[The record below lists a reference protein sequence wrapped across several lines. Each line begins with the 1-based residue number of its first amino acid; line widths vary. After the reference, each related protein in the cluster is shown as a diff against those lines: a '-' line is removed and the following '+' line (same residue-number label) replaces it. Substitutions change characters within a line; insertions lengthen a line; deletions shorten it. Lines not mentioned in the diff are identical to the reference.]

1 MLKKNQKK
9 NSKKKIN
16 FFFKK
21 MTRHTV
27 FAWGLQT
34 PAQFTPG
41 LVLFPNIILFFDTGK
56 KNSGKFAVALMSSIS
71 KCVNIV

>member
-1 MLKKNQKK
+1 
-9 NSKKKIN
+9 
-16 FFFKK
+16 